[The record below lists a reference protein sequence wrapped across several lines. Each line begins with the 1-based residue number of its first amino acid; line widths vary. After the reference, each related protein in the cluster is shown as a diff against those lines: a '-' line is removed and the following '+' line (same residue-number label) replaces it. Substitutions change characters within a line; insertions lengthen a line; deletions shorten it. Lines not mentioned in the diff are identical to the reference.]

1 MKPYF
6 LQFLFMLCCIFYGR
20 AFNVCAEESTN
31 SGSITPELRRAANM
45 TGGKVYHIS
54 SVGNAAITAFDL
66 YLQTSK
72 RKIITLGSIQLGKR
86 NFTVKSVWIDS
97 NCTTIRLGILIP
109 TPDFEL
115 VLWDPKGNHY
125 KPDVKKDNTKCYEYD
140 NMKYYEI
147 TAPQRGVWGLGIFA
161 KNTNAEKVALT
172 YYAIADTS
180 VSAAAKVKPA
190 VSGKKIILTSV
201 SNHKGM
207 ITGAKV
213 SASISHAVQGR
224 KFITL
229 YDDGKHND
237 DKADDGIYGNTVNC
251 QAAGKYTV
259 ICFVEG
265 KDQFGGPF
273 YRQTLPEYIS
283 IPETQN
289 KLVRQ

>member
-1 MKPYF
+1 MKSYF
-6 LQFLFMLCCIFYGR
+6 LQFLLMLCCIFYGR
-20 AFNVCAEESTN
+20 VFNVCAEESTN
-31 SGSITPELRRAANM
+31 SGSITPELRRAVEM

-54 SVGNAAITAFDL
+54 SVENAAKTAFDL

-72 RKIITLGSIQLGKR
+72 RKIIELGSIQLSKR

-97 NCTTIRLGILIP
+97 NCTTIRLGIL
-109 TPDFEL
+109 TPSPEFEL
-115 VLWDPKGNHY
+115 VLWDPSGNHY
-125 KPDVKKDNTKCYEYD
+125 KPDVKKNNIKYSKYD

-213 SASISHAVQGR
+213 SASISHTVQGR

-237 DKADDGIYGNTVNC
+237 GKADDGVYGNSFNC
-251 QAAGKYTV
+251 QPGKYV
-259 ICFVEG
+259 IICFVEG